1 MAIPNT
7 QSSVTAQRPDSTSGS
22 YGPALTVLTTLFF
35 IWGSLTSLNDVL
47 IPFAQNVFNLSLA
60 ESFLIQT
67 AFFFAYFVFS
77 FPSAKIIDWI
87 GYKRAIIVGL
97 STMVAACLL
106 VYPAA
111 KIPSFPFFL
120 TALLIL
126 AAGIT
131 VLQVAA
137 NPYVAV
143 LGRPETASSRLN
155 LTQAFNSLG
164 TAVFP
169 WIGAKLI
176 LGESVSAAAQSASQD
191 AVVKL
196 YVYFFAILLVLLA
209 ILFAVFRLPKMETAE
224 HRIGEKVEDSVWKH
238 PNLVF
243 GAIGIFVYV
252 GAEVSIGSS
261 IANYLALDNI
271 GHFASSIT
279 EPAARYHAAKAIAA
293 QFIGLY
299 WLGAMFGR
307 FIGSAVL
314 SGVKTMQVA
323 VALLVA
329 VAVLIAAYLTGT
341 TDYSQ
346 VSGFLAGAL
355 ALLHQ
360 LRPLVTLCTIV
371 FAVLLVLAL
380 IRKGHIV
387 IKTAHML
394 GLCAACA
401 AALVLTSVFSEG
413 HLAMWSILLIGFFNS
428 IMFPS
433 IFTSGIAELGRL
445 TGDGSGVLNTAIVGG
460 AVIPY
465 VVGKVADLINHSR
478 YPEMTQGELS
488 WGQGIHYALIIAAV
502 CYVYIVFYAVSG
514 SRPNSERYG
523 GAKPDQPISATA
535 AEARS

>member
-1 MAIPNT
+1 MAITNT
-7 QSSVTAQRPDSTSGS
+7 QSTVTVERPDSTGAN

-35 IWGSLTSLNDVL
+35 VWGSLTSLNDVL
-47 IPFAQNVFNLSLA
+47 IPFAQNVFNLNLA

-169 WIGAKLI
+169 WVGAKLI
-176 LGESVSAAAQSASQD
+176 LGESVSAAAQSASQG

-209 ILFAVFRLPKMETAE
+209 ILFAVFKLPKMEAAE

-238 PNLVF
+238 PNLVL
-243 GAIGIFVYV
+243 GAVGIFVYV
-252 GAEVSIGSS
+252 GAEVAIGSS
-261 IANYLALDNI
+261 IANYLALNNI
-271 GHFASSIT
+271 GHLSSIAD
-279 EPAARYHAAKAIAA
+279 PAARYHAAKAIAA
-293 QFIGLY
+293 EYIGLY

-314 SGVKTMQVA
+314 SGVKTLQVAIALA
-323 VALLVA
+323 VALI
-329 VAVLIAAYLTGT
+329 VLIIAYVTGT
-341 TDYSQ
+341 ADYSHMPG
-346 VSGFLAGAL
+346 VLANAI

-371 FAVLLVLAL
+371 FGLLLV
-380 IRKGHIV
+380 ISIINGGRV
-387 IKTAHML
+387 VMKTGQML

-401 AALVLTSVFSEG
+401 ALLVITSVFSEG
-413 HLAMWSILLIGFFNS
+413 HLAMWSILLVGFFNS

-433 IFTSGIAELGRL
+433 IFTSGIAELGQL

-460 AVIPY
+460 AVIPFI
-465 VVGKVADLINHSR
+465 VGKVADVINHSR
-478 YPEMTQGELS
+478 YPEMTHGEIS
-488 WGQGIHYALIIAAV
+488 WGQGIQYALIIAAI
-502 CYVYIVFYAVSG
+502 CYVYILFYAVSG

-523 GAKPDQPISATA
+523 NRASVLRAG
-535 AEARS
+535 ARS